1 MTSNPTKPLVVIT
14 GAAGGLAPAVARAF
28 RSAGHPLALVTRPG
42 GEGAVEGLAGELAH
56 EVGAAGSSGSSGSLG
71 SSGTTVAT
79 YGIDLASPSGTQAGF
94 ARIEAAQGP
103 VGLLLNLAGGF
114 AMGGPHDAGPELL
127 QHMLTINLHTA
138 VNATSAVLPGM
149 LERGAGFVAAVGA
162 NAVLAP
168 APGMSAYAAAKGAVA
183 TYQRALAAEVGKHGV
198 NAALLIPAAAIDTPG
213 NRAAMPKADPNNWL
227 DPAALAEALL
237 YLAGTRARGTVHE
250 LVIRPH

>member
-1 MTSNPTKPLVVIT
+1 MVIT
-14 GAAGGLAPAVARAF
+14 GAAGGLAPFVARAF

-42 GEGAVEGLAGELAH
+42 GEGAGEGLAGELAKGA
-56 EVGAAGSSGSSGSLG
+56 GAAAPGSSGSLG
-71 SSGTTVAT
+71 SSGTTGTPGTTVATVAT
-79 YGIDLASPSGTQAGF
+79 YGLDLASPRGTQAGF

-138 VNATSAVLPGM
+138 VNATTAVLPGM

-162 NAVLAP
+162 NAVLTP

-183 TYQRALAAEVGKHGV
+183 TYQRALAAEVGKRGV

-213 NRAAMPKADPNNWL
+213 NRAAMPKADPSNWL

-237 YLAGTRARGTVHE
+237 YLAGTRARGSVHE
-250 LVIRPH
+250 LVLRPH